1 MSNVSYL
8 LAFYVR
14 TLAESTIRS
23 APSLGHHKTDLSL
36 MVRQLVAAGGTAYF
50 QLIGRDSFGNLA
62 NLSHE
67 LSLGVIEYIHG
78 EALLNDNAAPV
89 SPSSLEGRGGGL
101 IVLQQSAAPPTADVS
116 GFNAPCCSN
125 ACGPSVHLVA
135 SYTRAGVVRAD
146 VGILKSGGLMATYYV
161 GDLYGQHR
169 HHVSRVDLDP
179 SALDASLAGFDFAGN
194 LSFSWPWRSF
204 LPRPISPEYST
215 VETASVEASSSGS
228 GESLVQS
235 TGWRA
240 WSPEA
245 LCDCSVGGC
254 CSPSFSV
261 RWAGWWRPGT
271 QGPCFNMTAVLRC
284 PGDRLRLWLDTTLL
298 IDQWHSLSSFSPALR
313 ATRQLQPGGAVLYS
327 LKVEY
332 KHMIGDQGLKLAWAN
347 CSDSRASA
355 SGAQVLSAQNGSLLW
370 LARVPGPQTGVTAR
384 IHPASPAASTSTVRG
399 DGITLTTAGVS
410 SRFRLTVRDVWHNLA
425 VAPANLAHPGAQA
438 RDTSVDASEEGRQ
451 APALA
456 PFAIL
461 VQPAEGSTTP
471 VSLLPVLVSVQG
483 EPTEAQ
489 DGRGAVW
496 SANSGHVT
504 RAGLHNMHVS
514 LVSCA
519 LGLSATYYNHSNLTR

>member
-1 MSNVSYL
+1 MLLFLACCSGRNSLLTCLLDNVLQLEAHLTFSL
-8 LAFYVR
+8 LFACCCLLV
-14 TLAESTIRS
+14 
-23 APSLGHHKTDLSL
+23 
-36 MVRQLVAAGGTAYF
+36 VAAGGTAYF

-67 LSLGVIEYIHG
+67 LSLGVIEYMHG
-78 EALLNDNAAPV
+78 EALLHDLVAPV
-89 SPSSLEGRGGGL
+89 SPSSLEERGGL
-101 IVLQQSAAPPTADVS
+101 IVLQQSAAAPTADASCV
-116 GFNAPCCSN
+116 NAPCSSTCSSN
-125 ACGPSVHLVA
+125 ASSPSVHLVA

-161 GDLYGQHR
+161 GDLDGQHR
-169 HHVSRVDLDP
+169 HHISRVDLDP
-179 SALDASLAGFDFAGN
+179 SALDTSLFDFAGN
-194 LSFSWPWRSF
+194 LSFSWPWHSF
-204 LPRPISPEYST
+204 LPSR
-215 VETASVEASSSGS
+215 GR

-240 WSPEA
+240 WSPAA

-271 QGPCFNMTAVLRC
+271 QGPCFNMTAVLRS
-284 PGDRLRLWLDTTLL
+284 PGDRLRLWLDATLL
-298 IDQWHSLSSFSPALR
+298 IDEWHSLSSFSPALR
-313 ATRQLQPGGAVLYS
+313 ATRQLQHGGAALYS
-327 LKVEY
+327 LKIEY
-332 KHMIGDQGLKLAWAN
+332 KHFTGDQGLKLAWAN
-347 CSDSRASA
+347 CSDSGASA

-384 IHPASPAASTSTVRG
+384 IHHASPAASTSTVEG
-399 DGITLTTAGVS
+399 SGLTLTTAGVS

-425 VAPANLAHPGAQA
+425 PANLAHPAAQA
-438 RDTSVDASEEGRQ
+438 RDTSADASEEGRQ

-461 VQPAEGSTTP
+461 VQPAEGITTTASSRP
-471 VSLLPVLVSVQG
+471 LLASVQG

-496 SANSGHVT
+496 SADSGHVT
-504 RAGLHNMHVS
+504 RAGLHSMHVS